1 VIRKRV
7 RGITADSFTR
17 RNETVSADHFEI
29 KMKEQQGHSGR
40 LRHVFFDAHEKS
52 RSRMELLPE
61 KREVLF
67 N

>member
-1 VIRKRV
+1 
-7 RGITADSFTR
+7 
-17 RNETVSADHFEI
+17 
-29 KMKEQQGHSGR
+29 MKEQQGHSGR

-67 N
+67 T